1 MNIKTLAQ
9 ATGVSSATIRYYETE
24 GILPAQ
30 PRQLNGYRLYSADYV
45 DKLNQIK
52 LCQSLGFKL
61 DEIQQLM
68 PTEQPKEHDLIL
80 SKLAEKKAITQ
91 DLIDQLEDKLKK
103 LSAMHEILSKSWG
116 AGHCLTANEI
126 SHLIDA

>member
-1 MNIKTLAQ
+1 
-9 ATGVSSATIRYYETE
+9 
-24 GILPAQ
+24 
-30 PRQLNGYRLYSADYV
+30 
-45 DKLNQIK
+45 
-52 LCQSLGFKL
+52 
-61 DEIQQLM
+61 M

>member
-24 GILPAQ
+24 GILPAP
-30 PRQLNGYRLYSADYV
+30 PRQLNGYRRYSADYV

-91 DLIDQLEDKLKK
+91 DLIDQLGDKLKK
-103 LSAMHEILSKSWG
+103 LSAMHEILSKSWA